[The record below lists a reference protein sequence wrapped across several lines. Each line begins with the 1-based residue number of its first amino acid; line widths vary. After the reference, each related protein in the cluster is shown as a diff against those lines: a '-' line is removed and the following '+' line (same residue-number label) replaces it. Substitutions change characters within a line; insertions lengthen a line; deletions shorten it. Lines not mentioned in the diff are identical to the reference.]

1 MVKKMFI
8 EIKLCNPTTYVFKGH
23 VKIVKFY
30 MLKFKGTIMQ
40 IWKSANIF
48 ICWRF
53 YIKTFYILRHAH
65 IRYVKSLFTNI

>member
-23 VKIVKFY
+23 VKIVKIY

-40 IWKSANIF
+40 I
-48 ICWRF
+48 
-53 YIKTFYILRHAH
+53 
-65 IRYVKSLFTNI
+65 